1 VIILRALTCIAVS
14 GLAACGPPPTNTTV
28 GDIDPAVTTALS
40 DPIMTDPQLE
50 SRADTDSLRPAP
62 QPIQALAP
70 PGEPDPLRG
79 NAPPTVVARAGRMIA
94 EHDAKSFAGCN
105 PAVSYTV
112 GWSNRLPEGLALP
125 ADARVTEAAGSDS
138 QSCGLRIVAFA
149 AASAPTT
156 MIDTYRRAA
165 VSGGFTATEAH
176 QGAITVVKARR
187 AADGAAFLATIGD
200 ATAGGSSIDLLTNR
214 GR

>member
-1 VIILRALTCIAVS
+1 MTLRALSFLVVS
-14 GLAACGPPPTNTTV
+14 GLAACSSPPANTV
-28 GDIDPAVTTALS
+28 ADDVEPGVTAALA

-79 NAPPTVVARAGRMIA
+79 NALPTVVARAGLMIA

-105 PAVSYTV
+105 SRVSYTV

-125 ADARVTEAAGSDS
+125 ADARVSEAAGSDG
-138 QSCGLRIVAFA
+138 QGCGLRMVAFA
-149 AASAPTT
+149 AASSPTT

-165 VSGGFTATEAH
+165 ASGGFTASEVQRGNT
-176 QGAITVVKARR
+176 TVLRARR

-200 ATAGGSSIDLLTNR
+200 STAGGSSVDLLTNR